1 MLKILA
7 SVLALLMGALAL
19 ACAAPV
25 PTPIPTPT
33 PLPTATPDIPAT
45 VAARVAAIPTATPY
59 PTATPW
65 PTATPRPTVTP
76 YPTATPQPTHT
87 PYPTATV
94 LPTSTPYPT
103 PTARPTPTPYPRA
116 TWYPANTPYPTP
128 TATPL
133 PPLKYPRRLL
143 LFGPESG
150 VIDHEPNDGVLE
162 LFRGPY
168 TAADVLVEATIYNP
182 YATGNAYWEHGFLLR
197 AGAFNYQHWV
207 SIDSDGDWEHFHRLG
222 ETKALDRTTRRTPDI
237 NTAPGGKNHLAVVMT
252 GATGRLYINGKYQ
265 GNIDFSAITEPGR
278 ISVFLDED
286 FSGRTR
292 FEDFTVWRWDAELV
306 RLSPE
311 LAGP

>member
-1 MLKILA
+1 MWKTLA

-45 VAARVAAIPTATPY
+45 VAARAATIPTATPY

-76 YPTATPQPTHT
+76 YPTATLRPTHT

-103 PTARPTPTPYPRA
+103 ATARPTHTPYPKA
-116 TWYPANTPYPTP
+116 TWYP
-128 TATPL
+128 TPL
-133 PPLKYPRRLL
+133 PPLKYPRHLL

-150 VIDHEPNDGVLE
+150 SITHEPGDGFLE
-162 LFRGPY
+162 VFRGPY

-182 YATGNAYWEHGFLLR
+182 YASPTADWEHGFLLR
-197 AGAFNYQHWV
+197 HSGRNRQHWV

-222 ETKALDRTTRRTPDI
+222 ESKALDRTIWWTPDI
-237 NTAPGGKNHLAVVMT
+237 NTAPGGKNHLAVVMI

-265 GNIDFSAITEPGR
+265 ATLDLSAITDGGR

-306 RLSPE
+306 RRAPE

>member
-1 MLKILA
+1 MVKTLA
-7 SVLALLMGALAL
+7 SILALLIGVLVL

-33 PLPTATPDIPAT
+33 PVPTATPDIPAT

-76 YPTATPQPTHT
+76 YPTATPRPTHT
-87 PYPTATV
+87 PYPTATPR
-94 LPTSTPYPT
+94 PTYTPYPT
-103 PTARPTPTPYPRA
+103 ATRYP
-116 TWYPANTPYPTP
+116 
-128 TATPL
+128 TPL
-133 PPLKYPRRLL
+133 PPLKYPRHLL

-150 VIDHEPNDGVLE
+150 AIAHEPGDGFLE
-162 LFRGPY
+162 VFQGPY
-168 TAADVLVEATIYNP
+168 MSGDVLVEATIYNP
-182 YATGNAYWEHGFLLR
+182 YASPTAYWEHGFLLR
-197 AGAFNYQHWV
+197 HSGRNHQHWV
-207 SIDSDGDWEHFHRLG
+207 SIDSDGDWGHFHRLG
-222 ETKALDRTTRRTPDI
+222 ETKALDRTTRWTRAI
-237 NTAPGGKNHLAVVMT
+237 NTAPGGKNHLTVVMT
-252 GATGRLYINGKYQ
+252 GATGRLYINRRYQ
-265 GNIDFSAITEPGR
+265 ATLDLSAITGPGR

-306 RLSPE
+306 RRAPE

>member
-1 MLKILA
+1 MVKTLA
-7 SVLALLMGALAL
+7 SVLALLIAALVL
-19 ACAAPV
+19 ACAAPA

-33 PLPTATPDIPAT
+33 PVPTATPDIPAT
-45 VAARVAAIPTATPY
+45 VAARAAAIPTATPY

-76 YPTATPQPTHT
+76 YPTATPRPTHT

-103 PTARPTPTPYPRA
+103 A
-116 TWYPANTPYPTP
+116 TPYPTP
-128 TATPL
+128 LPL
-133 PPLKYPRRLL
+133 LKYPRRLL

-150 VIDHEPNDGVLE
+150 AITHEPGDGFVE
-162 LFRGPY
+162 VFRGPY
-168 TAADVLVEATIYNP
+168 TAADVLVEAIFYNP
-182 YATGNAYWEHGFLLR
+182 YASPTAYWEHGFLLR
-197 AGAFNYQHWV
+197 HSGRNHQHWV

-222 ETKALDRTTRRTPDI
+222 ESKVLDRTIWWTPDI

-265 GNIDFSAITEPGR
+265 ATLDLSAITGPGR

-292 FEDFTVWRWDAELV
+292 FEDFTVWRWDAELA
-306 RLSPE
+306 RRSPE

>member
-1 MLKILA
+1 MWKTLA
-7 SVLALLMGALAL
+7 SVLTLLMGALVL

-33 PLPTATPDIPAT
+33 PVPTATPDIPAT

-65 PTATPRPTVTP
+65 PTATPRPTVTQ
-76 YPTATPQPTHT
+76 YPTATPRPTHT

-94 LPTSTPYPT
+94 LPTSTPYPP
-103 PTARPTPTPYPRA
+103 PTARPTHTPYPRA
-116 TWYPANTPYPTP
+116 TWYP
-128 TATPL
+128 TPL

-150 VIDHEPNDGVLE
+150 SITHEPGDGFVE
-162 LFRGPY
+162 VFRGPY

-182 YATGNAYWEHGFLLR
+182 YASPTADWEHGFLLR
-197 AGAFNYQHWV
+197 HSGRNRQHWV

-222 ETKALDRTTRRTPDI
+222 ETKALDRTTRWTRAI
-237 NTAPGGKNHLAVVMT
+237 NTVPGGKNHLTVVMT
-252 GATGRLYINGKYQ
+252 GATGRLYINRRYQ
-265 GNIDFSAITEPGR
+265 ATLDLSAITGPGR
-278 ISVFLDED
+278 ISVFTDDDLA
-286 FSGRTR
+286 GITR
-292 FEDFTVWRWDAELV
+292 FEDFTVWRWNAELV